1 MVSLIG
7 KDAEDMMEVYR
18 EAFNR
23 LGYRFFENGDYNL
36 NIIGVRNDSGLADKF
51 DDKLNVFYKEEGEWI
66 MDSYFITTEPG
77 PNILQW
83 PLKSVRHKGTAIL
96 VPNQYRGVYQ
106 IGTHGGKRRYT
117 ALVQRGGAV
126 EVFRD
131 NNRDRKADTD
141 GVIEKGMFGINI
153 HRQFGPDDREN
164 PGGSSAG
171 CQVFQSSVDFY
182 HFMDTCQT
190 AAEIWGNSF
199 TYTLVT
205 EEEIS

>member
-1 MVSLIG
+1 MITLTG
-7 KDAEDMMEVYR
+7 EDAENLVGIYK
-18 EAFNR
+18 EAFSF
-23 LGYRFFENGDYNL
+23 LGYRFFESGDYNL
-36 NIIGVRNDSGLADKF
+36 NIVGVRNSSGLADRF
-51 DDKLNVFYKEEGEWI
+51 DDKLNVFYREEGDWI
-66 MDSYFITTEPG
+66 VDCYPITTEPG
-77 PNILQW
+77 PSILQW

-96 VPNQYRGVYQ
+96 VPGQYRSTYK

-117 ALVQRGGAV
+117 ALVQRSGPV

-182 HFMDTCQT
+182 HFMDTCQSS
-190 AAEIWGNSF
+190 AETWGNSF
-199 TYTLVT
+199 TYTLVR
-205 EEEIS
+205 EEEIG